1 MTIQHT
7 RRDVLRYAALTATLA
22 ALPLSVGAEEAEHH
36 KIPIGLELYSVRNQ
50 LPHDFTGVMEAIGKM
65 GYVGV
70 EFAGYYGWDKKPH
83 DLRKLLDDCGLKCC
97 GTHTA
102 LNTLEG
108 DNLKRTIELHK
119 ILGNRFLICPN
130 VHAGDAQGWIDL
142 AKKFNDISARAEE
155 DDMLVGY
162 HSHASDFEKF
172 DDKTAWEIFFD
183 NTRPEVIHQLDVGN
197 TLDGG
202 GDPFALIKKYRGR
215 TKSTHL
221 KPHGGAPDDPIGKDK
236 IDWPALLNTYETY
249 GGTEWYIVE
258 HETSSNP
265 LKTVKECLDNLHA
278 MGR

>member
-7 RRDVLRYAALTATLA
+7 RRDVLRLA
-22 ALPLSVGAEEAEHH
+22 ALAAASAALPAFARAEESH
-36 KIPIGLELYSVRNQ
+36 KKTPIGLELYSVRNQ
-50 LPHDFTGVMEAIGKM
+50 LPHDFTGVIEAIGKM
-65 GYVGV
+65 GYEGV

-83 DLRKLLDDCGLKCC
+83 DLRKLLDDSGLKCC

-102 LNTLEG
+102 LNTLQG

-119 ILGNRFLICPN
+119 ILGNKFLICPN
-130 VHAGDAQGWIDL
+130 VHANSAQGWLDL
-142 AKKFNDISARAEE
+142 AKEFNDISARAEE
-155 DDMLVGY
+155 EGMLVGY

-172 DDKTAWEIFFD
+172 DGKTAWEIFFD
-183 NTRPEVIHQLDVGN
+183 NTRPEVVHQIDVGN

-215 TKSTHL
+215 TKTTHL
-221 KPHGGAPDDPIGKDK
+221 QPPGGAPDDPIGKDK
-236 IDWPALLNTYETY
+236 IDWPALLNTYDTY